1 MNYFPYSSHI
11 FPINFPYISHKSPYF
26 PYISHDE
33 ASPMTMGHAGGLSSA
48 GLGAVGW
55 SGRGL
60 VPRNWGYGGENNRGS
75 DVYCKVYIYIYIH
88 TKLYYIVN
96 IYF

>member
-1 MNYFPYSSHI
+1 MNYFPSISHI

-75 DVYCKVYIYIYIH
+75 DVYCKVYIYIYIQN
-88 TKLYYIVN
+88 YI
-96 IYF
+96 IL